1 MQKKIGS
8 LVEVEVHFLRL
19 TMSNKKDTK
28 KNLVFKNRKAFHD
41 FTIMD
46 TLEAGIMLEG
56 SEVKAIR
63 DGRIN
68 LKDSFVRIIKGEV
81 FILNMHISHL
91 STTHTTY
98 RPDERKDRKLLLH
111 SKQIAK
117 LYSKVTKD
125 GITLI
130 ATKLY
135 FNDKNMIKVEVATA
149 QGKKLHDKREDM
161 KAKTMQRETQQ
172 ILKGI
177 K

>member
-1 MQKKIGS
+1 MA
-8 LVEVEVHFLRL
+8 
-19 TMSNKKDTK
+19 NNKDTK

-41 FTIMD
+41 FTILE
-46 TLEAGIMLEG
+46 TLEAGIVLEG

-63 DGRIN
+63 EGRIN

-81 FILNMHISHL
+81 FLLNMHISHL

-98 RPDERKDRKLLLH
+98 RPDEKKDRKLLLH

-125 GITLI
+125 GITLV

-149 QGKKLHDKREDM
+149 LGKKLHDKREDL
-161 KAKTMQRETQQ
+161 KIKTMQRETQQ